1 MSEAAA
7 GLSPIN
13 PRELR
18 AAFGTFMTG
27 VTIVTTVAP
36 DGSPRGYTANSFTSV
51 SLDPPLLLVCANRAA
66 ASIGIYREAR
76 GFAVNILSEHQKDVS
91 VLFASKRT
99 DKFESASWR
108 PGPFGNPVIDGSAA
122 WFDCRVHDI
131 QDAGDHV
138 ILMGRVEAFSYSD
151 ANPLGYARGGYIT
164 LGLEQAAVN
173 AASSPNR
180 TVVGAVLEHE
190 GNLVLLPGGK
200 PGELMLPEVG
210 RSGANG
216 SASQLRQS
224 LSRDGIEASLGF
236 LFSVFEVPDA
246 NLQFIYYRGDAV
258 LHAHGRVVLADF
270 DALPFDR
277 IPDENTRALLRRYG
291 EERRIGRFK
300 IYSGSGASG
309 VVKAVE

>member
-1 MSEAAA
+1 MPPPA

-27 VTIVTTVAP
+27 VTVVTTNTE

-51 SLDPPLLLVCANRAA
+51 SLDPPLLLVCANKAA
-66 ASIGIYREAR
+66 ASIDIYRQAKS
-76 GFAVNILSEHQKDVS
+76 FAVNILAENQKDVS
-91 VLFASKRT
+91 VLFASKRP
-99 DKFESASWR
+99 DKFEIASWR
-108 PGPFGNPVIDGSAA
+108 PGPYGSPVIDGSAA
-122 WFDCRVHDI
+122 WFDCRLTEVLDG
-131 QDAGDHV
+131 GDHV

-173 AASSPNR
+173 AASSSSR

-190 GNLVLLPGGK
+190 GRLVLMPDGK
-200 PGELMLPEVG
+200 PGVLALPEVG

-224 LSRDGIEASLGF
+224 LAREGIEASLGF
-236 LFSVFEVPDA
+236 LFSVFEEPETR
-246 NLQFIYYRGDAV
+246 LQFIYYRGEAI
-258 LHAHGRVVLADF
+258 LHARGRVTLADF
-270 DALPFDR
+270 DALPWDQMA
-277 IPDENTRALLRRYG
+277 DDNTRNLIKRYS

-300 IYSGSGASG
+300 IYSGEGASG
-309 VVKAVE
+309 VTKAIE